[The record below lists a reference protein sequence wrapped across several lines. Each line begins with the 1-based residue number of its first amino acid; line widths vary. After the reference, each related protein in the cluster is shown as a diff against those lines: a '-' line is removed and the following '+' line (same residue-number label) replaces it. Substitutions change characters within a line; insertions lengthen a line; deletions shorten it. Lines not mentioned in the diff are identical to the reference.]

1 MGRKDVPAAN
11 LSEFNASAFSQGK
24 GVGTVRRASL
34 CRGVGWKSASKYT
47 TENVTPR
54 VWLCRFRVLIKYR

>member
-1 MGRKDVPAAN
+1 MGLKDVAAAN

-24 GVGTVRRASL
+24 GVGTVRRASI
-34 CRGVGWKSASKYT
+34 CRGVGWQSTSKYT
-47 TENVTPR
+47 PQNVTPR